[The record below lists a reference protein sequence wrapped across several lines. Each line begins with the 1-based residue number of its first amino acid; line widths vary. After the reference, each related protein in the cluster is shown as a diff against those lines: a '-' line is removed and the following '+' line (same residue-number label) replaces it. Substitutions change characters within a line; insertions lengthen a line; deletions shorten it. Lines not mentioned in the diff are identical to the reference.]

1 MSPNNSVSPSDHNK
15 KSVTDSSIPSAKPQ
29 NDTSGTKKE
38 SIPLREHPNK
48 FIRFFARAGF
58 TVWIIVMVVGL
69 SIAFVV
75 SVFLL

>member
-1 MSPNNSVSPSDHNK
+1 MSAKKSGNPRDPSK
-15 KSVTDSSIPSAKPQ
+15 KSVTDDETGSVKSQ
-29 NDTSGTKKE
+29 NDTPGLKKE
-38 SIPLREHPNK
+38 STSLRDHPNK
-48 FIRFFARAGF
+48 YIRFFANAGF

>member
-1 MSPNNSVSPSDHNK
+1 MSPTNSANPSNHNK
-15 KSVTDSSIPSAKPQ
+15 KSAKDNAMHSAKPQ
-29 NDTSGTKKE
+29 NETSGTKKA
-38 SIPLREHPNK
+38 STPLREHPNK

>member
-1 MSPNNSVSPSDHNK
+1 MSPTNSDNPSDQNK
-15 KSVTDSSIPSAKPQ
+15 KSVTDNAIPSAKHQ
-29 NDTSGTKKE
+29 NNTSGTKKE
-38 SIPLREHPNK
+38 STPLREHPNK

>member
-1 MSPNNSVSPSDHNK
+1 MSPTNSANPKDQNK
-15 KSVTDSSIPSAKPQ
+15 KSVPDNVTGSVNPP
-29 NDTSGTKKE
+29 NDTTGKKKE
-38 SIPLREHPNK
+38 RTSLREHPNK

>member
-1 MSPNNSVSPSDHNK
+1 MSAKKSDQPRDPSK
-15 KSVTDSSIPSAKPQ
+15 KSVTNDVKDSVKSQ
-29 NDTSGTKKE
+29 NDTPDIKNE
-38 SIPLREHPNK
+38 STSLRDHPNK
-48 FIRFFARAGF
+48 YIRFFANAGF